1 MLPGDALRELVTV
14 MDRLRS
20 PGGCPWDAA
29 QTHASLVPYALEE
42 AYEVAEAI
50 ESGDRAGMREE
61 LGDLLL
67 QVVFHARVAEE
78 DPDDP
83 FDVDDVARGIVAKL
97 VRRHPHVF
105 GAEVAPDAS
114 AVHVRWDELKQA
126 EKQRESVLDGIPL
139 ALGAL
144 ARSQKVV
151 ARARRAGLDGTFPGG
166 PVASAAREPARS
178 IGERLLALVVEAE
191 ACGVDAETA
200 LRDVTRRVESEARG
214 RELSRSDGS
223 GARGPSVDGGTADPA
238 DARTEVP

>member
-1 MLPGDALRELVTV
+1 MLRGDALRELVTV
-14 MDRLRS
+14 MDRLRA

-67 QVVFHARVAEE
+67 QVVFHARVAQE

-83 FDVDDVARGIVAKL
+83 FDLDDVAHGIVAKL

-114 AVHVRWDELKQA
+114 AVHVRWDQLKQA

-151 ARARRAGLDGTFPGG
+151 ARARRAGLDGALSVE
-166 PVASAAREPARS
+166 PVAPGTPEPARS

-191 ACGVDAETA
+191 AFGVDAETA
-200 LRDVTRRVESEARG
+200 LRDTARRVESEARR
-214 RELSRSDGS
+214 RERSRSDG
-223 GARGPSVDGGTADPA
+223 V
-238 DARTEVP
+238 